1 MKILHL
7 ESENYPKEAMDMLSE
22 IGDIDIV
29 KCKSHID
36 LVEILELN
44 HYEIVIL
51 SIGSFFDSKCF
62 QLQKK
67 LNFLVSPTTGLNHI
81 DLISAK
87 KNNVKIISLK
97 GEYDFLSNIKSTAEH
112 TWALL
117 LSVIKKVNLASS
129 LTSSGIWDRDKIL
142 PNDELD
148 NKNLGIIGF
157 GRLAKIVLKYAE
169 AFNMKV
175 FANDIDDEKFDLD
188 HLKYKHSLRTVLTKS
203 DYLLLMISYK
213 ESNINFMNSEKFSIM
228 KDQSFFINT
237 SRGEMV
243 NENDLLENLKSG
255 KLKGAALDVLHN
267 DSNWSQN
274 IEGSHDLIK
283 YSKEHNNL
291 IITPHIGGY
300 GNDSIRKTRIFIVKK
315 LIKHII

>member
-1 MKILHL
+1 
-7 ESENYPKEAMDMLSE
+7 MDQDC
-22 IGDIDIV
+22 I
-29 KCKSHID
+29 KCRSSLD
-36 LVEILELN
+36 LIRILELQDYN
-44 HYEIVIL
+44 IIIL

-97 GEYDFLSNIKSTAEH
+97 GDYDFLSNIKSTAEH

-117 LSVIKKVNLASS
+117 LSLIKKVNLASN
-129 LTSSGIWDRDKIL
+129 LTKSGLWDRDRVL

-157 GRLAKIVLKYAE
+157 GRLAKIISRYAE

-175 FANDIDDEKFDLD
+175 LAYDIDDEKFGLD
-188 HLKYKHSLRTVLTKS
+188 YLMYKKSLNSVLRNS
-203 DYLLLMISYK
+203 NYLLLMISYT
-213 ESNINFMNSEKFSIM
+213 ESNINFMNSDKFSKM
-228 KDQSFFINT
+228 KNQSYFINT

-243 NENDLLENLKSG
+243 NEHDLLENLRSG

-274 IEGSHDLIK
+274 IEGSHNLIK
-283 YSKEHNNL
+283 YANNHNNL

-300 GNDSIRKTRIFIVKK
+300 GIDSIRNTRIYIIKK
-315 LIKHII
+315 LIKFI

>member
-7 ESENYPKEAMDMLSE
+7 ESENYPKQAMDMLSK
-22 IGDIDIV
+22 IGDIDCI
-29 KCKSHID
+29 KCKSNID
-36 LVEILELN
+36 LVSILELHDYN
-44 HYEIVIL
+44 IIIL

-97 GEYDFLSNIKSTAEH
+97 GDYDFLSNIKSTAEH

-117 LSVIKKVNLASS
+117 LSLIKKVNLASN
-129 LTSSGIWDRDKIL
+129 LTKSGIWDRDRVL

-157 GRLAKIVLKYAE
+157 GRLAKIISRYAE

-175 FANDIDDEKFDLD
+175 LAYDIDDEKFGLD
-188 HLKYKHSLRTVLTKS
+188 YLKYKKSLNSVLS
-203 DYLLLMISYK
+203 NSNYLLLMISYT
-213 ESNINFMNSEKFSIM
+213 ESNINFMNSDKFSKM
-228 KDQSFFINT
+228 KNKSYFINT

-243 NENDLLENLKSG
+243 NEHDLLENLRSG
-255 KLKGAALDVLHN
+255 NLKGAALDVLHN

-283 YSKEHNNL
+283 YANNNNNL

-300 GNDSIRKTRIFIVKK
+300 GIDSIKNTRIYIIKK
-315 LIKHII
+315 LIKSI